1 VAYLDIEIGRMLQVA
16 VDPTLYT
23 TSPEA
28 IQRFSPEERGC
39 YDQQE
44 VMMKHLPYGM
54 YRWVLGNPVLQY

>member
-1 VAYLDIEIGRMLQVA
+1 MLQVA